1 MSLEILSEYYK
12 QAWGTGDGFRNI
24 KVYQSP
30 EEAAMFNGPW
40 CHDRPKK
47 QAKNKTTSPEP
58 EKPGQ
63 D

>member
-47 QAKNKTTSPEP
+47 STKNNTSPKTKER
-58 EKPGQ
+58 GQ